1 MAELTLHTPVSKLP
15 GIGPAREASLAKLGL
30 YTVADLLAFF
40 PRDYEDRTVRENIW
54 TLPLEEPVCFAAM
67 VAEPFRTSFIRKGM
81 DLTKGRVVDGT
92 AQVDITF
99 FNQSFVTKAL
109 QPGETY
115 YFYGKLTGSAGF
127 RRQMVNPV
135 FEKEGSTTFT
145 GGIMPVYPLTAGISA
160 KLLSGLQRQAA
171 RCVDQ
176 IRETLPEEIRQKNQ
190 LAPVEFSYRAIHFPD
205 SWEDLQTAQ
214 RRLMFEE
221 LFCLNLGLTLI
232 RGRRSL
238 HEAIPFE
245 KQDLGA
251 FTGSLPFTLTDAQFR
266 SAREAAGD
274 LAQAVP
280 MNRLLQGDVG
290 SGKTVVAAAC
300 AFLAWE
306 NGCQS
311 ALMAPTELLAQQH
324 LKTMETLLGHTGMKI
339 ALLTGSMTVT
349 QKRKCRQALEAG
361 EIDLIVGTHALLS
374 EGVEFRRLG
383 LVITDEQH
391 RFGVDQRAA
400 LSAKSGGDFR
410 PHVLVMSATPIPR
423 TLALM
428 IYGDLDLSVI
438 DQLPPGRTPV
448 DTMLIGEDK
457 RQRLYGFVR
466 KQVGL
471 GRQVYIVC
479 PAVDQEDEEGMKAAE
494 QFGRTL
500 QNQVFPDL
508 RVAIV
513 HGKMKAADK
522 QAVMASFAAGE
533 TDVLVSTTVIEV
545 GVDVPNASLMIIEN
559 ADRFGLS
566 QLHQLRGRVGRGK
579 HQSYCVL
586 ISDNRNET
594 TRKRLKTLCATTD
607 GFLIAEEDLKMRG
620 PGDFFGSRQH
630 GLPQLKLASLE
641 GDMRLLHQAQDAARA
656 LLAQDPDL
664 SHPDH
669 EPLRGRVEQLF
680 RENRDIFN

>member
-1 MAELTLHTPVSKLP
+1 MAELTLHTPLTALKGV
-15 GIGPAREASLAKLGL
+15 GPAKEKALAKLGL
-30 YTVADLLAFF
+30 AAVADLLAYF
-40 PRDYEDRTVRENIW
+40 PRDYEDRTLRENIQ

-67 VAEPFRTSFIRKGM
+67 VAAPFHTTFIRKGM
-81 DLTKGRVVDGT
+81 DLTKGRVVDAA
-92 AQVDITF
+92 AQVDVTF
-99 FNQSFVTKAL
+99 FNQPYVRSAL
-109 QPGETY
+109 TPGETY
-115 YFYGKLTGSAGF
+115 YFYGKLTGTGR
-127 RRQMVNPV
+127 RRQMVNPY
-135 FEKEGSTTFT
+135 FERAGQNTFT
-145 GGIMPVYPLTAGISA
+145 GGIMPVYPLTAGITA
-160 KLLSGLQRQAA
+160 KFMGNLQKTAA
-171 RCVDQ
+171 QCVPQ
-176 IRETLPEEIRQKNQ
+176 IQETLSDDLRAAYD
-190 LAPVEFSYRAIHFPD
+190 LAPADLSYRAIHFPQ
-205 SWEDLQTAQ
+205 SWEELEQAR

-221 LFCLNLGLTLI
+221 LFCLNLGLTLL
-232 RGRRSL
+232 RGRRSQQA
-238 HEAIPFE
+238 AIPFE
-245 KQDLGA
+245 KQDLET
-251 FTGSLPFTLTDAQFR
+251 FTAGLPFPLTDAQLR
-266 SAREAAGD
+266 SAREAAAD
-274 LAQAVP
+274 LKQPVP

-324 LKTMETLLGHTGMKI
+324 LKTMETLLGQTGMRV
-339 ALLTGSMTVT
+339 ALLTGSMTAA
-349 QKRKCRQALEAG
+349 QKRKCWETLESG

-400 LSAKSGGDFR
+400 LSAKSGGTQR

-479 PAVDQEDEEGMKAAE
+479 PAVSEEDSEGMKAAE
-494 QFGRTL
+494 QFGQSL
-500 QNQVFPDL
+500 QRQVFPDL
-508 RVAIV
+508 KVAIV
-513 HGKMKAADK
+513 HGRMKARDK
-522 QAVMASFAAGE
+522 QAVMEDFAAGR

-566 QLHQLRGRVGRGK
+566 QLHQLRGRVGRGQ

-586 ISDNRNET
+586 ISNNRNEL

-607 GFLIAEEDLKMRG
+607 GFVIAEEDLKLRG
-620 PGDFFGSRQH
+620 PGDFFGARQH

-641 GDMRLLHQAQDAARA
+641 GDMRLLHQAQDAARGVLSA
-656 LLAQDPDL
+656 DPDL
-664 SHPDH
+664 SRP
-669 EPLRGRVEQLF
+669 ENAPLRRRVEQLF
-680 RENRDIFN
+680 RENGDIFN

>member
-1 MAELTLHTPVSKLP
+1 MAELTLHTPLAALTGV
-15 GIGPAREASLAKLGL
+15 GPAREKALAKLGL
-30 YTVADLLAFF
+30 ATIADLLAYF

-54 TLPLEEPVCFAAM
+54 TLPLEEPVCFAAL
-67 VAEPFRTSFIRKGM
+67 VAEPFRTSYIRKGM
-81 DLTKGRVVDGT
+81 DLTKGRVVDAT
-92 AQVDITF
+92 AQVDVTF
-99 FNQSFVTKAL
+99 FNQPYVRNAL
-109 QPGETY
+109 KTGETY
-115 YFYGKLTGSAGF
+115 YFYGKLTGGTGF
-127 RRQMVNPV
+127 RRQMTNPY
-135 FEKEGSTTFT
+135 FEREGQNTFT
-145 GGIMPVYPLTAGISA
+145 GGIMPVYPLTAGVTA
-160 KLLSGLQRQAA
+160 KLMGNLQRTASLCVEQIQETLSEDLRAAYDLAQAA
-171 RCVDQ
+171 
-176 IRETLPEEIRQKNQ
+176 
-190 LAPVEFSYRAIHFPD
+190 FSYRTIHFPN
-205 SWEDLQTAQ
+205 SWEDLQKAR

-232 RGRRSL
+232 RGRRSQQ
-238 HEAIPFE
+238 EAIPFKIQNLE
-245 KQDLGA
+245 A
-251 FTGSLPFTLTDAQFR
+251 FTSSLPFSLTDAQLR
-266 SAREAAGD
+266 SAREAAAD
-274 LAQAVP
+274 LEQPVP

-300 AFLAWE
+300 AYLAWE

-324 LKTMETLLGHTGMKI
+324 QKTMETLLGHTGMKI
-339 ALLTGSMTVT
+339 ALLTGSMTAA
-349 QKRKCRQALEAG
+349 QKRKCREALESG

-374 EGVEFRRLG
+374 EGVAFHRLG

-400 LSAKSGGDFR
+400 LSAKSGVDQR

-479 PAVDQEDEEGMKAAE
+479 PAVSEEDSEGMKAAE
-494 QFGRTL
+494 QFGRQL
-500 QNQVFPDL
+500 QREVFPDL
-508 RVAIV
+508 KVAVV
-513 HGKMKAADK
+513 HGKMKSKDK
-522 QAVMASFAAGE
+522 QAVMEDFAAGR
-533 TDVLVSTTVIEV
+533 THVLVSTTVIEV

-566 QLHQLRGRVGRGK
+566 QLHQLRGRVGRGQ

-586 ISDNRNET
+586 VSGNRNEM

-607 GFLIAEEDLKMRG
+607 GFVIAEEDLKLRG
-620 PGDFFGSRQH
+620 PGDFFGARQH

-641 GDMRLLHQAQDAARA
+641 GDMRLLHQAQDAARGV
-656 LLAQDPDL
+656 LADDPDL

-669 EPLRGRVEQLF
+669 APLRRRVEELF

>member
-1 MAELTLHTPVSKLP
+1 MAELTLHTPLAALTGV
-15 GIGPAREASLAKLGL
+15 GPAREKALAKLGL
-30 YTVADLLAFF
+30 ATIADLLAYF

-54 TLPLEEPVCFAAM
+54 TLPLEEPVCFAAL
-67 VAEPFRTSFIRKGM
+67 VAEPFRTSYIRKGM
-81 DLTKGRVVDGT
+81 DLTKGRVVDAT
-92 AQVDITF
+92 AQVDVTF
-99 FNQSFVTKAL
+99 FNQPYVRNAL
-109 QPGETY
+109 KPGETY
-115 YFYGKLTGSAGF
+115 YFYGKLTGGTGF
-127 RRQMVNPV
+127 RRQMTNPY
-135 FEKEGSTTFT
+135 FEREGQNTFT
-145 GGIMPVYPLTAGISA
+145 GGIMPVYPLTAGVTA
-160 KLLSGLQRQAA
+160 KLMGNLQRTASLCVEQIQETLSEDLRAAYDLAQAA
-171 RCVDQ
+171 
-176 IRETLPEEIRQKNQ
+176 
-190 LAPVEFSYRAIHFPD
+190 FSYRTIHFPN
-205 SWEDLQTAQ
+205 SWEDLQKAR

-232 RGRRSL
+232 RGRRSQQ
-238 HEAIPFE
+238 EAIPFKIQNLE
-245 KQDLGA
+245 A
-251 FTGSLPFTLTDAQFR
+251 FTSSLPFSLTDAQLR
-266 SAREAAGD
+266 SAREAAAD
-274 LAQAVP
+274 LEQPVP

-300 AFLAWE
+300 AYLAWE

-324 LKTMETLLGHTGMKI
+324 QKTMETLLGHTGMKI
-339 ALLTGSMTVT
+339 ALLTGSMTAA
-349 QKRKCRQALEAG
+349 QKRKCREALETG

-374 EGVEFRRLG
+374 EGVAFHRLG

-400 LSAKSGGDFR
+400 LSAKSGVDQR

-479 PAVDQEDEEGMKAAE
+479 PAVSEEDSEGMKAAE
-494 QFGRTL
+494 QFGRQL
-500 QNQVFPDL
+500 QREVFPDL
-508 RVAIV
+508 KVAVV
-513 HGKMKAADK
+513 HGKMKSKDK
-522 QAVMASFAAGE
+522 QAVMEDFAAGRIH
-533 TDVLVSTTVIEV
+533 VLVSTTVIEV

-566 QLHQLRGRVGRGK
+566 QLHQLRGRVGRGQ

-586 ISDNRNET
+586 VSGNRNEM

-607 GFLIAEEDLKMRG
+607 GFVIAEEDLKLRG
-620 PGDFFGSRQH
+620 PGDFFGARQH

-641 GDMRLLHQAQDAARA
+641 GDMRLLHQAQDAARGV
-656 LLAQDPDL
+656 LADDPDL

-669 EPLRGRVEQLF
+669 APLRQRVEQLF